1 MNFTQDRWSLKWL
14 HFYLIVVVVASLL
27 LRLYLAF
34 HLEGY
39 ERDQLFFV
47 DWMNTVGKYGL
58 GDVYAH
64 GDLVNY
70 PPFFLALLGIY
81 GGILSFFNTYVEAAG
96 VLIRVP
102 SIVFELVAIIIFAT
116 VSKRINNSI
125 VRAALVT
132 FFAFSP
138 AVIVDGTIWGQV
150 DMLHSILMV
159 SSILLL
165 MSKPTWSG
173 AIYAIAL
180 LAKFQSIVIA
190 PVFAM
195 YFLKVIFEKREGK
208 QLTKFIIGF
217 CIPLLIFG
225 LYFAAHGTF
234 ITMLKQAYLN
244 AVGTFPTVTVF
255 AMNIWYYAIGTDPNT
270 VDTIQ
275 ILPHITLKTVG
286 LILLSIASAL
296 TCLYVFFHR
305 HMNTAVLLKAATFI
319 SFAFFMLPTQ
329 MHERYAFPALVFVIF
344 LLLYEMKWTG
354 IALGLTLTIFLN
366 IVMVLYAGSNT
377 NMGMFIVTINVF
389 IFYAMCKLLVKE
401 YYDSFGLLIKKQSKL

>member
-1 MNFTQDRWSLKWL
+1 MNFTQDRWSFKWI
-14 HFYLIVVVVASLL
+14 HFYLMVVVVASLL
-27 LRLYLAF
+27 LRIYLAF

-81 GGILSFFNTYVEAAG
+81 GVILSFFNISVDAAG

-102 SIVFELVAIIIFAT
+102 SIAFEVVAIIIFAIA
-116 VSKRINNSI
+116 SKRIENSI

-165 MSKPTWSG
+165 MYKPTWSG

-195 YFLKVIFEKREGK
+195 YFLKIIFEKREGK
-208 QLTKFIIGF
+208 QLIKFIIGF

-234 ITMLKQAYLN
+234 ITMLTQAYLN

-275 ILPHITLKTVG
+275 VLPHITLKTVG
-286 LILLSIASAL
+286 LILLSIAAAL

-305 HMNTAVLLKAATFI
+305 HMNTAILLKAATFI

-366 IVMVLYAGSNT
+366 LVMVLYAGSNT

-401 YYDSFGLLIKKQSKL
+401 YCDRFELLIKKQ

>member
-1 MNFTQDRWSLKWL
+1 MDFTQDRWSLKWL

-81 GGILSFFNTYVEAAG
+81 GDILSFFNIHVEAAG

-102 SIVFELVAIIIFAT
+102 SIVFEVVAIIIFAI
-116 VSKRINNSI
+116 VSKRMDNSI

-208 QLTKFIIGF
+208 QLIKFIIGF

-225 LYFAAHGTF
+225 LYFAVHGTF
-234 ITMLKQAYLN
+234 ITMLTQAYLN

-255 AMNIWYYAIGTDPNT
+255 AMNIWYYAIGTDPNM

-275 ILPHITLKTVG
+275 VVPHITLKTVG
-286 LILLSIASAL
+286 LILLSIAAAL

-401 YYDSFGLLIKKQSKL
+401 YCDRFELLIKKQ

>member
-1 MNFTQDRWSLKWL
+1 MNLNVDKRNLNWL

-27 LRLYLAF
+27 LRVYLAF

-81 GGILSFFNTYVEAAG
+81 GDILSFFNIHVEAAG
-96 VLIRVP
+96 VLIRIP
-102 SIVFELVAIIIFAT
+102 SIVFEVVAIIIFAI
-116 VSKRINNSI
+116 VSKRIDNLI
-125 VRAALVT
+125 MRAALVT

-159 SSILLL
+159 GSILLL
-165 MSKPTWSG
+165 MSQPTWSG

-275 ILPHITLKTVG
+275 ISPYITLKTVG

-389 IFYAMCKLLVKE
+389 IFYAMCKLLVQE
-401 YYDSFGLLIKKQSKL
+401 YCDRFELLIKKQ

>member
-1 MNFTQDRWSLKWL
+1 MNFTQDRWSFKWL
-14 HFYLIVVVVASLL
+14 HFYLMVVIVASLL
-27 LRLYLAF
+27 LRIYLAF

-81 GGILSFFNTYVEAAG
+81 GVILSFFNISVDAAG

-102 SIVFELVAIIIFAT
+102 SIAFEVVAIIIFAIA
-116 VSKRINNSI
+116 SKRIENSI

-165 MSKPTWSG
+165 MYKPTWSG

-195 YFLKVIFEKREGK
+195 YFLKIIFEKREGK
-208 QLTKFIIGF
+208 QLIKFIIGF

-234 ITMLKQAYLN
+234 ITMLTQAYLN

-275 ILPHITLKTVG
+275 VLPHITLKTVG
-286 LILLSIASAL
+286 LILLSIAAAL

-366 IVMVLYAGSNT
+366 LVMVLYAGSNT

-401 YYDSFGLLIKKQSKL
+401 YCDRFELLIKKQ

>member
-1 MNFTQDRWSLKWL
+1 MNFTQDRWSFKWL
-14 HFYLIVVVVASLL
+14 HFYLMVVVVASLL
-27 LRLYLAF
+27 LRIYLAF

-81 GGILSFFNTYVEAAG
+81 GVILSFFNISVDAAG

-102 SIVFELVAIIIFAT
+102 SIAFEVVAIIIFAIA
-116 VSKRINNSI
+116 SKRIENSI

-165 MSKPTWSG
+165 MYKPIWSG

-195 YFLKVIFEKREGK
+195 YFLKIIFEKREGK
-208 QLTKFIIGF
+208 QLIKFIIGF

-234 ITMLKQAYLN
+234 ITMLTQAYLN

-275 ILPHITLKTVG
+275 VLPHITLKTVG
-286 LILLSIASAL
+286 LILLSIAAAL

-366 IVMVLYAGSNT
+366 LVMVLYAGSNT

-401 YYDSFGLLIKKQSKL
+401 YCDRFELLIKKQ

>member
-1 MNFTQDRWSLKWL
+1 MNFTRDRWSLKWL

-27 LRLYLAF
+27 LRIYLAF

-47 DWMNTVGKYGL
+47 DWMDTVGKYGL

-81 GGILSFFNTYVEAAG
+81 GVILSFFNIYVDAAG

-102 SIVFELVAIIIFAT
+102 SIVFEVVAIIIFAI
-116 VSKRINNSI
+116 VSKRIDDSI
-125 VRAALVT
+125 MRAALVT

-208 QLTKFIIGF
+208 QLIKFIIGF

-234 ITMLKQAYLN
+234 ITMLTQAYLN

-255 AMNIWYYAIGTDPNT
+255 AMNIWYYAIGTDPNM

-275 ILPHITLKTVG
+275 VLPHITLKTVG
-286 LILLSIASAL
+286 LILLSIAAAL

-329 MHERYAFPALVFVIF
+329 IHERYAFPALVFVLF

-366 IVMVLYAGSNT
+366 IVMVLYAGFNT

-401 YYDSFGLLIKKQSKL
+401 YCDRFELLIKKQ

>member
-1 MNFTQDRWSLKWL
+1 MNFTQDRWSFKWL
-14 HFYLIVVVVASLL
+14 HFYLMVVVVASLL
-27 LRLYLAF
+27 LRIYLAF

-81 GGILSFFNTYVEAAG
+81 GVILSFFNISVDAAG

-102 SIVFELVAIIIFAT
+102 SIAFEVVAIIIFAIA
-116 VSKRINNSI
+116 SKRIENSI

-165 MSKPTWSG
+165 MYKPTWSG

-195 YFLKVIFEKREGK
+195 YFLKIIFEKREGK
-208 QLTKFIIGF
+208 QLIKFIIGF

-234 ITMLKQAYLN
+234 ITMLTQAYLN

-275 ILPHITLKTVG
+275 VLPHITLKTVG
-286 LILLSIASAL
+286 LILLSIAAAL

-305 HMNTAVLLKAATFI
+305 HMNTAILLKAATFI

-366 IVMVLYAGSNT
+366 LVMVLYAGSNT

-401 YYDSFGLLIKKQSKL
+401 YCDRFELLIKKQ

>member
-1 MNFTQDRWSLKWL
+1 MNFTQDRWSFKWL
-14 HFYLIVVVVASLL
+14 HFYLMVVVVASLL
-27 LRLYLAF
+27 LRIYLAF

-81 GGILSFFNTYVEAAG
+81 GVILSFFNISVDAAG

-102 SIVFELVAIIIFAT
+102 SIAFEVVAIIIFAIA
-116 VSKRINNSI
+116 SKRIENSI

-165 MSKPTWSG
+165 MYKPTWSG

-195 YFLKVIFEKREGK
+195 YFLKIIFEKREGK
-208 QLTKFIIGF
+208 QLIKFIIGF

-234 ITMLKQAYLN
+234 ITMLTQAYLN

-275 ILPHITLKTVG
+275 VLPHITLKTVG
-286 LILLSIASAL
+286 LILLSIAAAL

-305 HMNTAVLLKAATFI
+305 HMNTAILLKAATFI

-366 IVMVLYAGSNT
+366 LVMVLYAGSNT

-401 YYDSFGLLIKKQSKL
+401 YYDRFGLLIKKQ

>member
-1 MNFTQDRWSLKWL
+1 MNFTQDRWSFKWL
-14 HFYLIVVVVASLL
+14 HFYLMVVVVASLL
-27 LRLYLAF
+27 LRIYLAF

-81 GGILSFFNTYVEAAG
+81 GVILSFFNISVDAAG

-102 SIVFELVAIIIFAT
+102 SIAFEVVAIIIFAIA
-116 VSKRINNSI
+116 SKRIENSI

-165 MSKPTWSG
+165 MYKPTWSG

-195 YFLKVIFEKREGK
+195 YFLKIIFEKREGK
-208 QLTKFIIGF
+208 QLIKFIIGF

-234 ITMLKQAYLN
+234 ITMLTQAYLN

-275 ILPHITLKTVG
+275 VLPHITLKTVG
-286 LILLSIASAL
+286 LILLSIAAAL

-305 HMNTAVLLKAATFI
+305 HMNTAILLKAATFI

-366 IVMVLYAGSNT
+366 LVMVLYAGSNT

-401 YYDSFGLLIKKQSKL
+401 YCDRFELLIKKP

>member
-1 MNFTQDRWSLKWL
+1 MNFTQDRWSFKWL
-14 HFYLIVVVVASLL
+14 HFYLMVVVVASLL
-27 LRLYLAF
+27 LRIYLAF

-81 GGILSFFNTYVEAAG
+81 GVILSFFNISVDAAG

-102 SIVFELVAIIIFAT
+102 SIAFEVVAIIIFAIA
-116 VSKRINNSI
+116 SKRIENSI

-165 MSKPTWSG
+165 MYKPTWSG

-195 YFLKVIFEKREGK
+195 YFLKIIFEKREGK
-208 QLTKFIIGF
+208 QLIKFIIGF

-234 ITMLKQAYLN
+234 ITMLTQAYLN

-275 ILPHITLKTVG
+275 VLPHITLKTVG
-286 LILLSIASAL
+286 LILLSIAAAL

-366 IVMVLYAGSNT
+366 LVMVLYAGSNT

-401 YYDSFGLLIKKQSKL
+401 YCDRFELLIKKQ

>member
-1 MNFTQDRWSLKWL
+1 MSFTRDRRSLNWL

-27 LRLYLAF
+27 LRIYLAF

-70 PPFFLALLGIY
+70 PPFFLAILGVY
-81 GGILSFFNTYVEAAG
+81 GAILSFFNISVEAAG

-102 SIVFELVAIIIFAT
+102 SILFEVIAIIIFAIA
-116 VSKRINNSI
+116 SKRIGNPI

-159 SSILLL
+159 SSLLLL

-173 AIYAIAL
+173 AIYAVAL

-190 PVFAM
+190 PVFVM
-195 YFLKVIFEKREGK
+195 YFLKVIWEKREGK
-208 QLTKFIIGF
+208 ELAKFVIGF
-217 CIPLLIFG
+217 CIPLLIFS

-234 ITMLKQAYLN
+234 SMMLDQAYLD

-255 AMNIWYYAIGTDPNT
+255 AMNIWYYAIGTTPDT

-275 ILPHITLKTVG
+275 ILPYITLKTVG

-296 TCLYVFFHR
+296 MCLYVFFHR
-305 HMNTAVLLKAATFI
+305 QMNTAILLKAATFI

-329 MHERYAFPALVFVIF
+329 MHERYSFPALVFVIF
-344 LLLYEMKWTG
+344 LLLYDMKWTG
-354 IALGLTLTIFLN
+354 IALGLSVTIFLN
-366 IVMVLYAGSNT
+366 IGTVLYAGANT
-377 NMGMFIVTINVF
+377 NTGMFIVVMNVC
-389 IFYAMCKLLVKE
+389 IFYSMCKLLFKE
-401 YYDSFGLLIKKQSKL
+401 YYDRFESLLERQ

>member
-401 YYDSFGLLIKKQSKL
+401 YYDSFGLLIKKQ

>member
-1 MNFTQDRWSLKWL
+1 MNFTQDRWNFKWL
-14 HFYLIVVVVASLL
+14 HFYLMVVVVASLL
-27 LRLYLAF
+27 LRIYLAF

-81 GGILSFFNTYVEAAG
+81 GVILSFFNISVDAAG

-102 SIVFELVAIIIFAT
+102 SIAFEVVAIIIFAIA
-116 VSKRINNSI
+116 SKRIENSI

-165 MSKPTWSG
+165 MYKPTWSG

-195 YFLKVIFEKREGK
+195 YFLKIIFEKREGK
-208 QLTKFIIGF
+208 QLIKFIIGF

-234 ITMLKQAYLN
+234 ITMLTQAYLN

-275 ILPHITLKTVG
+275 VLPHITLKTVG
-286 LILLSIASAL
+286 LILLSIAAAL

-366 IVMVLYAGSNT
+366 LVMVLYAGSNT

-401 YYDSFGLLIKKQSKL
+401 YCDRFELLIKKQ

>member
-1 MNFTQDRWSLKWL
+1 
-14 HFYLIVVVVASLL
+14 
-27 LRLYLAF
+27 
-34 HLEGY
+34 
-39 ERDQLFFV
+39 
-47 DWMNTVGKYGL
+47 MNTVGKYGL

-81 GGILSFFNTYVEAAG
+81 GGILSFFNTYVEVAG

-102 SIVFELVAIIIFAT
+102 SIVFEVVAIIIFAI

-195 YFLKVIFEKREGK
+195 YFLKIIWEKKEGK
-208 QLTKFIIGF
+208 QLTKFVMGF

-286 LILLSIASAL
+286 LILLSIAAAL

-401 YYDSFGLLIKKQSKL
+401 YYDRFGLLIKKQ

>member
-1 MNFTQDRWSLKWL
+1 MSLTENKRNLNWL
-14 HFYLIVVVVASLL
+14 SFYFIFVIAASFL
-27 LRLYLAF
+27 LRLYLAS
-34 HLEGY
+34 HLEGF

-70 PPFFLALLGIY
+70 PPFLLALLGIY
-81 GGILSFFNTYVEAAG
+81 GEILSFFNIHVDAAG
-96 VLIRVP
+96 VLIRIP
-102 SIVFELVAIIIFAT
+102 SILFEIMAIIIFAIA
-116 VSKRINNSI
+116 SKRIGNSI
-125 VRAALVT
+125 IRAALVT
-132 FFAFSP
+132 FFALSP
-138 AVIVDGTIWGQV
+138 AFIVDGTVWGQV

-159 SSILLL
+159 SSLLLL

-173 AIYAIAL
+173 VIYAVAL

-195 YFLKVIFEKREGK
+195 YFLKVIWEKREWK
-208 QLTKFIIGF
+208 QLSKFVIGF
-217 CIPLLIFG
+217 CIPLLLFSV
-225 LYFAAHGTF
+225 YFAAHGTF
-234 ITMLKQAYLN
+234 STMLKQAYLN
-244 AVGTFPTVTVF
+244 AVGTFPTVTVY
-255 AMNIWYYAIGTDPNT
+255 AMNIWYYAIGTSPDT
-270 VDTIQ
+270 LDTIQ

-286 LILLSIASAL
+286 LILLSIATAL

-305 HMNTAVLLKAATFI
+305 QMNTPVLLKAATFI

-329 MHERYAFPALVFVIF
+329 MHERYSFPALVFVMF

-354 IALGLTLTIFLN
+354 ITLGLTLTIFLN
-366 IVMVLYAGSNT
+366 LVMILYAKLNT

-389 IFYAMCKLLVKE
+389 IFYSMCKLLLKE
-401 YYDSFGLLIKKQSKL
+401 YYDRFELLIRKH

>member
-1 MNFTQDRWSLKWL
+1 MNFTQDRWSFKWL
-14 HFYLIVVVVASLL
+14 HFYLMVVVVASLL
-27 LRLYLAF
+27 LRIYLAF

-81 GGILSFFNTYVEAAG
+81 GVILSFFNISVDAAG

-102 SIVFELVAIIIFAT
+102 SIVFEVVAIIIFAIA
-116 VSKRINNSI
+116 SKRIENSI

-165 MSKPTWSG
+165 MYKPTWSG
-173 AIYAIAL
+173 VIYAIAL

-195 YFLKVIFEKREGK
+195 YFLKIIFEKREGK
-208 QLTKFIIGF
+208 QLIKFIIGF

-234 ITMLKQAYLN
+234 ITMLTQAYLN

-275 ILPHITLKTVG
+275 VLPHITLKTVG
-286 LILLSIASAL
+286 LILLSIAAAL

-366 IVMVLYAGSNT
+366 LVMVLYAGSNT

-401 YYDSFGLLIKKQSKL
+401 YCDRFELLIKKQ

>member
-1 MNFTQDRWSLKWL
+1 MNFTQDRWSFKWL
-14 HFYLIVVVVASLL
+14 HFYLMVVVVASLL
-27 LRLYLAF
+27 LRIYLAF

-81 GGILSFFNTYVEAAG
+81 GMILSFFNISVDAAG

-102 SIVFELVAIIIFAT
+102 SIAFEVVAIIIFAIA
-116 VSKRINNSI
+116 SKRIENSI

-165 MSKPTWSG
+165 MYKPTWSG

-195 YFLKVIFEKREGK
+195 YFLKIIFEKREGK
-208 QLTKFIIGF
+208 QLIKFIIGF

-234 ITMLKQAYLN
+234 ITMLTQAYLN

-275 ILPHITLKTVG
+275 VLPHITLKTVG
-286 LILLSIASAL
+286 LILLSIAAAL

-305 HMNTAVLLKAATFI
+305 HMNTAILLKAATFI

-366 IVMVLYAGSNT
+366 LVMVLYAGSNT

-401 YYDSFGLLIKKQSKL
+401 YCDRFELLIKKQ

>member
-1 MNFTQDRWSLKWL
+1 MNFTQDRWSFKWL
-14 HFYLIVVVVASLL
+14 HFYLMVVVVASLL
-27 LRLYLAF
+27 LRIYLAF

-81 GGILSFFNTYVEAAG
+81 GVILSFFNISVDAAG

-102 SIVFELVAIIIFAT
+102 SIAFEVVAIIIFAIA
-116 VSKRINNSI
+116 SKRIENSI

-165 MSKPTWSG
+165 MYKPTWSG

-195 YFLKVIFEKREGK
+195 YFLKIIFEKREGK
-208 QLTKFIIGF
+208 QLIKFIIGF

-234 ITMLKQAYLN
+234 ITMLTQAYLN

-275 ILPHITLKTVG
+275 VLPHITLKTVG
-286 LILLSIASAL
+286 LILLSIAAAL

-305 HMNTAVLLKAATFI
+305 HMNTAILLKAATFI

-329 MHERYAFPALVFVIF
+329 MHERYAFPAVVFVIF

-366 IVMVLYAGSNT
+366 LVMVLYAGSNT

-401 YYDSFGLLIKKQSKL
+401 YCDRFELLIKKQ

>member
-1 MNFTQDRWSLKWL
+1 MNFTQDRWSFKWL
-14 HFYLIVVVVASLL
+14 HFYLMVVVVASLL
-27 LRLYLAF
+27 LRIYLAF

-81 GGILSFFNTYVEAAG
+81 GVILSFFNISVDAAG

-102 SIVFELVAIIIFAT
+102 SIAFEVVAIIIFAIA
-116 VSKRINNSI
+116 SKRIENSI

-165 MSKPTWSG
+165 MYKPTWSG

-195 YFLKVIFEKREGK
+195 YFLKIIFEKREGK
-208 QLTKFIIGF
+208 QLIKFIIGF

-225 LYFAAHGTF
+225 LYFTAHGTF
-234 ITMLKQAYLN
+234 ITMLTQAYLN

-275 ILPHITLKTVG
+275 VLPHITLKTVG
-286 LILLSIASAL
+286 LILLSIAAAL

-366 IVMVLYAGSNT
+366 LVMVLYAGSNT

-401 YYDSFGLLIKKQSKL
+401 YCDRFELLIKKQ

>member
-1 MNFTQDRWSLKWL
+1 MNFTQDRWSFKWL
-14 HFYLIVVVVASLL
+14 HFYLMVVVVASLL
-27 LRLYLAF
+27 LRIYLAF

-81 GGILSFFNTYVEAAG
+81 GVILSFFNISVDAAG

-102 SIVFELVAIIIFAT
+102 SIAFEVVAIIIFAIA
-116 VSKRINNSI
+116 SKRIENSI

-165 MSKPTWSG
+165 MYKPTWSG

-195 YFLKVIFEKREGK
+195 YFLKIIFEKREGK
-208 QLTKFIIGF
+208 QLIKFIIGF

-234 ITMLKQAYLN
+234 ITMLTQAYLN

-275 ILPHITLKTVG
+275 VLPHITLKTVG
-286 LILLSIASAL
+286 LILLSIAAAL

-305 HMNTAVLLKAATFI
+305 HMNTAILLKAATFI

-366 IVMVLYAGSNT
+366 LVMVLYAGSNT

-401 YYDSFGLLIKKQSKL
+401 Y

>member
-1 MNFTQDRWSLKWL
+1 MNFTQDRWGFKWL
-14 HFYLIVVVVASLL
+14 HFYLIVVVVTSLL
-27 LRLYLAF
+27 LRIYLVF

-47 DWMNTVGKYGL
+47 DWMDTVGKYGL

-81 GGILSFFNTYVEAAG
+81 GVILSLFNIYVDAAG
-96 VLIRVP
+96 ALIRVP
-102 SIVFELVAIIIFAT
+102 SIVFEVVAIIIFAIA
-116 VSKRINNSI
+116 SKRIGNSI

-132 FFAFSP
+132 FFSFSP

-195 YFLKVIFEKREGK
+195 YFLKAIFEKREGK
-208 QLTKFIIGF
+208 QLFKFIIGF
-217 CIPLLIFG
+217 CIPLFIFG

-234 ITMLKQAYLN
+234 ITMLTQAYLN

-270 VDTIQ
+270 IDTIQ

-286 LILLSIASAL
+286 LILLSIAAAL

-305 HMNTAVLLKAATFI
+305 HMSTAVLLKAATFI

-329 MHERYAFPALVFVIF
+329 MHERYAFPALIFVIF

-401 YYDSFGLLIKKQSKL
+401 YYNRLELLIRKQ

>member
-81 GGILSFFNTYVEAAG
+81 GGILSFFNTYVEVAG

-102 SIVFELVAIIIFAT
+102 SIVFEVVAIIIFAI

-125 VRAALVT
+125 VRGALVT

-195 YFLKVIFEKREGK
+195 YFLKIIWEKKEGK
-208 QLTKFIIGF
+208 QLTKFVMGF

-286 LILLSIASAL
+286 LILLSIATAL

-401 YYDSFGLLIKKQSKL
+401 YYDRFGLLIKKQ

>member
-1 MNFTQDRWSLKWL
+1 MNFTQDRWSFKWL
-14 HFYLIVVVVASLL
+14 HFYLMVVVVASLL
-27 LRLYLAF
+27 LRIYLAF

-81 GGILSFFNTYVEAAG
+81 GVILSFFNISVDAAG

-102 SIVFELVAIIIFAT
+102 SIAFEVVAIIIFAIA
-116 VSKRINNSI
+116 SKRIENSI

-165 MSKPTWSG
+165 MYKPTWSG

-195 YFLKVIFEKREGK
+195 YFLKIIFEKREGK
-208 QLTKFIIGF
+208 QLIKFIIGF

-234 ITMLKQAYLN
+234 ITMLTQAYLN

-275 ILPHITLKTVG
+275 VLPHITLKTVG
-286 LILLSIASAL
+286 LILLSIAAAL

-305 HMNTAVLLKAATFI
+305 HMNTAILLKAATFI

-366 IVMVLYAGSNT
+366 LVMVLYAGSNT

-389 IFYAMCKLLVKE
+389 IFYA
-401 YYDSFGLLIKKQSKL
+401 

>member
-1 MNFTQDRWSLKWL
+1 MNFTQDRWSFKWL
-14 HFYLIVVVVASLL
+14 HFYLMVVVVASLL
-27 LRLYLAF
+27 LRIYLAF

-81 GGILSFFNTYVEAAG
+81 GVILSFFNISVDAAG

-102 SIVFELVAIIIFAT
+102 SIAFEVVAIIIFAIA
-116 VSKRINNSI
+116 SKRIENSI

-165 MSKPTWSG
+165 MYKPTWSG

-195 YFLKVIFEKREGK
+195 YFLKIIFEKREGK
-208 QLTKFIIGF
+208 QLIKFIIGF

-234 ITMLKQAYLN
+234 ITMLTQAYLN

-275 ILPHITLKTVG
+275 VLPHITLKTVG
-286 LILLSIASAL
+286 LILLSIAAAL

-366 IVMVLYAGSNT
+366 LVMVLYAGSNT
-377 NMGMFIVTINVF
+377 NMGMFIVTVNVF

-401 YYDSFGLLIKKQSKL
+401 YCDRFELLIKKQ

>member
-1 MNFTQDRWSLKWL
+1 MNFTQDRWSFKWL
-14 HFYLIVVVVASLL
+14 HFYLMVVVVASLL
-27 LRLYLAF
+27 LRIYLAF

-81 GGILSFFNTYVEAAG
+81 GVILSFFNISVDAAG

-102 SIVFELVAIIIFAT
+102 SIAFEVVAIIIFAIA
-116 VSKRINNSI
+116 SKRIENSI

-165 MSKPTWSG
+165 MYKPTWSG

-190 PVFAM
+190 PVFVM
-195 YFLKVIFEKREGK
+195 YFLKIIFEKREGK
-208 QLTKFIIGF
+208 QLIKFIIGF

-234 ITMLKQAYLN
+234 ITMLTQAYLN

-275 ILPHITLKTVG
+275 VLPHITLKTVG
-286 LILLSIASAL
+286 LILLSIAAAL

-366 IVMVLYAGSNT
+366 LVMVLYAGSNT

-401 YYDSFGLLIKKQSKL
+401 YCDRFELLIKKQ

>member
-1 MNFTQDRWSLKWL
+1 MNFTQDRWSFKWL
-14 HFYLIVVVVASLL
+14 HFYLMVVVVASLL
-27 LRLYLAF
+27 LRIYLAF

-81 GGILSFFNTYVEAAG
+81 GMILSFFNISVDAAG

-102 SIVFELVAIIIFAT
+102 SIAFEVVAIIIFAIA
-116 VSKRINNSI
+116 SKRIENSI

-165 MSKPTWSG
+165 MYKPTWSG

-195 YFLKVIFEKREGK
+195 YFLKIIFEKREGK
-208 QLTKFIIGF
+208 QLIKFIIGF

-234 ITMLKQAYLN
+234 ITMLTQAYLN

-275 ILPHITLKTVG
+275 VLPHITLKTVG
-286 LILLSIASAL
+286 LILLSIAAAL
-296 TCLYVFFHR
+296 TCLYVLFHR
-305 HMNTAVLLKAATFI
+305 HMNTAILLKAATFI

-366 IVMVLYAGSNT
+366 LVMVLYAGSNT

-401 YYDSFGLLIKKQSKL
+401 YCDRFELLIKKQ

>member
-1 MNFTQDRWSLKWL
+1 MNFTQDRWSFKWL
-14 HFYLIVVVVASLL
+14 HFYLMVVVVASLL
-27 LRLYLAF
+27 LRIYLAF

-81 GGILSFFNTYVEAAG
+81 GVILSFFNISVDAAG

-102 SIVFELVAIIIFAT
+102 SIAFEVVAIIIFAIA
-116 VSKRINNSI
+116 SKRIENSI

-165 MSKPTWSG
+165 MYKPTWSG

-195 YFLKVIFEKREGK
+195 YFLKIIFEKREGK
-208 QLTKFIIGF
+208 QLIKFIIGF

-234 ITMLKQAYLN
+234 ITMLTQAYLN

-275 ILPHITLKTVG
+275 VLPHITLKTVG
-286 LILLSIASAL
+286 LILLSIATAL

-366 IVMVLYAGSNT
+366 LVMVLYAGSNT

-401 YYDSFGLLIKKQSKL
+401 YCNRFELLIKKQ

>member
-14 HFYLIVVVVASLL
+14 HFYLVVVVVASLL
-27 LRLYLAF
+27 LRLYVAF
-34 HLEGY
+34 YLEGY

-102 SIVFELVAIIIFAT
+102 SIAFEIVAIIIFAI
-116 VSKRINNSI
+116 VSKRIDNSI

-138 AVIVDGTIWGQV
+138 AIIVDGTIWGQV

-165 MSKPTWSG
+165 MSKPTCSG

-208 QLTKFIIGF
+208 QLIKFIIGF
-217 CIPLLIFG
+217 CIPLLLFG

-234 ITMLKQAYLN
+234 ITMLTQAYLN

-255 AMNIWYYAIGTDPNT
+255 AMNIWYYAIGTDPNM

-275 ILPHITLKTVG
+275 VVPHITLKTVG
-286 LILLSIASAL
+286 LILLSIAAAL

-329 MHERYAFPALVFVIF
+329 IHERYAFPALVFVLF

-366 IVMVLYAGSNT
+366 IVMVLYAGFNT
-377 NMGMFIVTINVF
+377 NMGMFIVTINIF

-401 YYDSFGLLIKKQSKL
+401 YCDRFELLIKKQ

>member
-1 MNFTQDRWSLKWL
+1 MNFTQDRWSFKWL
-14 HFYLIVVVVASLL
+14 HFYLMVVVVASLL
-27 LRLYLAF
+27 LRIYLAF

-81 GGILSFFNTYVEAAG
+81 GVILSFFNISVDAAG

-102 SIVFELVAIIIFAT
+102 SIAFEVVAIIIFAIA
-116 VSKRINNSI
+116 SKRIENSI

-165 MSKPTWSG
+165 MYKPTWSG

-195 YFLKVIFEKREGK
+195 YFLKIIFEKREGK
-208 QLTKFIIGF
+208 QLIKFIIGF

-234 ITMLKQAYLN
+234 ITMLTQAYLN

-275 ILPHITLKTVG
+275 VLPHITLKTVG
-286 LILLSIASAL
+286 LILLSIAAAL

-305 HMNTAVLLKAATFI
+305 HMNTAILLKAATFI

-366 IVMVLYAGSNT
+366 LVMVLYAGSNT
-377 NMGMFIVTINVF
+377 NMGMFIITINVF

-401 YYDSFGLLIKKQSKL
+401 YCDRFELLIKKQ

>member
-1 MNFTQDRWSLKWL
+1 MNFTQDRCSFKWL
-14 HFYLIVVVVASLL
+14 HFYLMVVVVASLL
-27 LRLYLAF
+27 LRIYLAF

-81 GGILSFFNTYVEAAG
+81 GVILSFFNISVDAAG

-102 SIVFELVAIIIFAT
+102 SIAFEVVAIIIFAIA
-116 VSKRINNSI
+116 SKRIENSI

-165 MSKPTWSG
+165 MYKPTWSG

-195 YFLKVIFEKREGK
+195 YFLKIIFEKREGK
-208 QLTKFIIGF
+208 QLIKFIIGF

-234 ITMLKQAYLN
+234 ITMLTQAYLN

-275 ILPHITLKTVG
+275 VLPHITLKTVG
-286 LILLSIASAL
+286 LILLSIAAAL

-366 IVMVLYAGSNT
+366 LVMVLYAGSNT

-401 YYDSFGLLIKKQSKL
+401 YCDRFELLIKKQ

>member
-1 MNFTQDRWSLKWL
+1 MNFTQDRWSFKWL
-14 HFYLIVVVVASLL
+14 HFYLMVVVVASLL
-27 LRLYLAF
+27 LRIYLAF

-81 GGILSFFNTYVEAAG
+81 GVILSFFNISVDAAG

-102 SIVFELVAIIIFAT
+102 SIAFEVVAIIIFAIA
-116 VSKRINNSI
+116 SKRIENSI

-165 MSKPTWSG
+165 MYKPTWSG

-195 YFLKVIFEKREGK
+195 YFLKIIFEKREGK
-208 QLTKFIIGF
+208 QLIKFIIGF

-234 ITMLKQAYLN
+234 ITMLTQAYLN

-275 ILPHITLKTVG
+275 VLPHITLKTVG
-286 LILLSIASAL
+286 LILLSIAAAL

-305 HMNTAVLLKAATFI
+305 HMNTAILLKAATFI

-344 LLLYEMKWTG
+344 LLLYKSS
-354 IALGLTLTIFLN
+354 L
-366 IVMVLYAGSNT
+366 
-377 NMGMFIVTINVF
+377 
-389 IFYAMCKLLVKE
+389 
-401 YYDSFGLLIKKQSKL
+401 

>member
-81 GGILSFFNTYVEAAG
+81 GDILSFFNTYVEAAG

-102 SIVFELVAIIIFAT
+102 SIVFEVVAIIIFAI
-116 VSKRINNSI
+116 VSKRMDNSI
-125 VRAALVT
+125 VRAVLVT

-195 YFLKVIFEKREGK
+195 YFLKIIWEKKEGK
-208 QLTKFIIGF
+208 QLTKFVMGF

-286 LILLSIASAL
+286 LILLSIAAAL

-401 YYDSFGLLIKKQSKL
+401 YYDRFGLLIKKQ

>member
-1 MNFTQDRWSLKWL
+1 MNFTQDRWSFKWL
-14 HFYLIVVVVASLL
+14 HFYLMVVVVASLL
-27 LRLYLAF
+27 LRIYLAF

-81 GGILSFFNTYVEAAG
+81 GVILSFFNISVDAAG
-96 VLIRVP
+96 VLIRFP
-102 SIVFELVAIIIFAT
+102 SIAFEVVAIIIFAIA
-116 VSKRINNSI
+116 SKRIENSI

-165 MSKPTWSG
+165 MYKPTWSG

-195 YFLKVIFEKREGK
+195 YFLKIIFEKREGK
-208 QLTKFIIGF
+208 QLIKFIIGF

-234 ITMLKQAYLN
+234 ITMLTQAYLN

-275 ILPHITLKTVG
+275 VLPHITLKTVG
-286 LILLSIASAL
+286 LILLSIAAAL

-366 IVMVLYAGSNT
+366 LVMVLYAGSNT

-401 YYDSFGLLIKKQSKL
+401 YCDRFELLIKKQ

>member
-102 SIVFELVAIIIFAT
+102 SIVFEVVAIIIFAI
-116 VSKRINNSI
+116 VSKRIDNSI

-173 AIYAIAL
+173 TIYAIAL

-195 YFLKVIFEKREGK
+195 YFLKIIWEKREGK
-208 QLTKFIIGF
+208 QLIKFIIGF

-234 ITMLKQAYLN
+234 ITMLTQAYLN

-255 AMNIWYYAIGTDPNT
+255 AMNIWYYAIGTDPNM

-275 ILPHITLKTVG
+275 VVPHITLKTVG
-286 LILLSIASAL
+286 LILLSIAAAL

-305 HMNTAVLLKAATFI
+305 HMNTAVLMKAATFI

-329 MHERYAFPALVFVIF
+329 IHERYAFPALVFVLF
-344 LLLYEMKWTG
+344 LLLYEMK
-354 IALGLTLTIFLN
+354 ANF
-366 IVMVLYAGSNT
+366 S
-377 NMGMFIVTINVF
+377 
-389 IFYAMCKLLVKE
+389 
-401 YYDSFGLLIKKQSKL
+401 

>member
-1 MNFTQDRWSLKWL
+1 MNFTQDRWRFKWL
-14 HFYLIVVVVASLL
+14 HLYLIVVVVTSVL
-27 LRLYLAF
+27 LRIYLVF

-47 DWMNTVGKYGL
+47 DWMDTVGKYGL

-81 GGILSFFNTYVEAAG
+81 GMILSLFNIYVDAAG

-102 SIVFELVAIIIFAT
+102 SIVFEVVAIIIFAIA
-116 VSKRINNSI
+116 SKRIGNSI
-125 VRAALVT
+125 VRVALVT
-132 FFAFSP
+132 FFSFSP

-195 YFLKVIFEKREGK
+195 YFLKVIFDKREGK
-208 QLTKFIIGF
+208 QLIKFIIGF

-234 ITMLKQAYLN
+234 ITMLTQAYLN

-270 VDTIQ
+270 IDTIQ

-286 LILLSIASAL
+286 LILLSIAAVL

-305 HMNTAVLLKAATFI
+305 HMSTAVLLKAATFI

-329 MHERYAFPALVFVIF
+329 MHERYAFPALIFVIF

-354 IALGLTLTIFLN
+354 IALGLTLTIFSN

-401 YYDSFGLLIKKQSKL
+401 YSNRLELLIKKQ

>member
-1 MNFTQDRWSLKWL
+1 MNFTQDRWSFKWL
-14 HFYLIVVVVASLL
+14 HFYLMVVVVASLL
-27 LRLYLAF
+27 LRIYLAF

-81 GGILSFFNTYVEAAG
+81 GVILSFFNISVDAAG

-102 SIVFELVAIIIFAT
+102 SIVFEVVAIIIFAIA
-116 VSKRINNSI
+116 SKRIENSI

-165 MSKPTWSG
+165 MYKPTWSG

-195 YFLKVIFEKREGK
+195 YFLKIIFEKREGK
-208 QLTKFIIGF
+208 QLIKFIIGF

-234 ITMLKQAYLN
+234 ITMLTQAYLN

-275 ILPHITLKTVG
+275 VLPHITLKTVG
-286 LILLSIASAL
+286 LILLSIAAAL

-366 IVMVLYAGSNT
+366 LVMVLYAGSNT

-401 YYDSFGLLIKKQSKL
+401 YCDRFELLIKKQ

>member
-234 ITMLKQAYLN
+234 IMMLKQAYLN

-401 YYDSFGLLIKKQSKL
+401 YYDSFGLLIKKQ

>member
-1 MNFTQDRWSLKWL
+1 MNFTQDRWSFKWL
-14 HFYLIVVVVASLL
+14 HFYLMVVVVASLL
-27 LRLYLAF
+27 LRIYLAF

-81 GGILSFFNTYVEAAG
+81 GVILSFFNISVDAAG

-102 SIVFELVAIIIFAT
+102 SIVFEVVAIIIFAIA
-116 VSKRINNSI
+116 SKRIENSI

-138 AVIVDGTIWGQV
+138 TVIVDGTIWGQV

-165 MSKPTWSG
+165 MYKPTWSG
-173 AIYAIAL
+173 VIYAIAL

-195 YFLKVIFEKREGK
+195 YFLKIIFEKREGK
-208 QLTKFIIGF
+208 QLIKFIIGF

-234 ITMLKQAYLN
+234 ITMLTQAYLN

-275 ILPHITLKTVG
+275 VLPHITLKTVG
-286 LILLSIASAL
+286 LILLSIAAAL

-366 IVMVLYAGSNT
+366 LVMVLYAGSNT

-401 YYDSFGLLIKKQSKL
+401 YCDRFELLIKKQ